1 MKINTYKL
9 STDCLSQEF
18 FNIGKATYQRNT
30 ANTDWITETP
40 SQHNHIRNSFT
51 VLSLKRNL
59 MMSSRT
65 ISRGGKPL
73 VFHKHGEQMNINSVK
88 RFFTK
93 LWPNGLI
100 SNYKRI
106 NKQLKRLPTLIVLV
120 VNENTKRAAIETEV
134 LRAKVNSFFV
144 TNTNNSYAGLYN
156 IFGNND
162 SPKSADFLN
171 SLLLRSISVGLI
183 QETSKIRIRK
193 KHFPRL
199 GSNQRP
205 RT

>member
-1 MKINTYKL
+1 MRL
-9 STDCLSQEF
+9 STDYLSQNF
-18 FNIGKATYQRNT
+18 FNVGKAESLRNA
-30 ANTDWITETP
+30 ANSDWITKTP
-40 SQHNHIRNSFT
+40 SQHNHIHNSFAI
-51 VLSLKRNL
+51 LSIRKNL
-59 MMSSRT
+59 VMSAKT
-65 ISRGGKPL
+65 ISKGGKPL
-73 VFHKHGEQMNINSVK
+73 VFHKHGAEVAAHSIR

-106 NKQLKRLPTLIVLV
+106 SKKSKRLPNLIVLV
-120 VNENTKRAAIETEV
+120 VNENTKRIAIETEV

-144 TNTNNSYAGLYN
+144 TSTNNSCLGLYN

-162 SPKSADFLN
+162 SAKSSNFLN
-171 SLLLRSISVGLI
+171 SLLIRSISLGLM
-183 QETSKIRIRK
+183 QETAKIRIKKRK
-193 KHFPRL
+193 FPRL

>member
-1 MKINTYKL
+1 MRL
-9 STDCLSQEF
+9 STDYLSQNF
-18 FNIGKATYQRNT
+18 FNIGKTESLRNA
-30 ANTDWITETP
+30 ANSDWITKTP
-40 SQHNHIRNSFT
+40 SRHDHIHNSFAI
-51 VLSLKRNL
+51 LSIRRNL
-59 MMSSRT
+59 VMSART
-65 ISRGGKPL
+65 ISKGGKPL
-73 VFHKHGEQMNINSVK
+73 VFHKYGTHVTVPSIK

-106 NKQLKRLPTLIVLV
+106 NKKSKRLPNLVILIV
-120 VNENTKRAAIETEV
+120 NEHTKRLAIETEV

-144 TNTNNSYAGLYN
+144 TSTNNNCAGLYN

-162 SPKSADFLN
+162 STKSANFLN
-171 SLLLRSISVGLI
+171 SLLIRSISLGLI
-183 QETSKIRIRK
+183 QETARIRIK
-193 KHFPRL
+193 KKKFPRL